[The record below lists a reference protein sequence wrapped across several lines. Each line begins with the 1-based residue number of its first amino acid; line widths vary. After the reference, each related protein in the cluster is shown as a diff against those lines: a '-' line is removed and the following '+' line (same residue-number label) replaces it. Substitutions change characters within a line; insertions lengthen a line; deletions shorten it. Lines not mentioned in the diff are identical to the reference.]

1 MGFTSFA
8 LLQSVFDSCYY
19 KMQVK
24 IFLQAPVGENR
35 RVLLLYGKERHM
47 DNFRIDPKKQFSKRL
62 ARWTAVFWFVYMLLL
77 LVLMYLQ
84 PDVAEYCFYI
94 SIVASVVMMINV
106 ISYSINSITEKRIF
120 GMLDKAKI
128 EVQLGPAKVSLGN
141 DGDEDDGTGEGGS
154 NG

>member
-1 MGFTSFA
+1 M
-8 LLQSVFDSCYY
+8 
-19 KMQVK
+19 
-24 IFLQAPVGENR
+24 N
-35 RVLLLYGKERHM
+35 
-47 DNFRIDPKKQFSKRL
+47 NFRIDPKKQFSKRL
-62 ARWTAVFWFVYMLLL
+62 ARWTAVFWFAYMLLL
-77 LVLMYLQ
+77 LALMYLQ
-84 PDVAEYCFYI
+84 PSVAEYCFYI

-141 DGDEDDGTGEGGS
+141 DGDEDDATEEGGS